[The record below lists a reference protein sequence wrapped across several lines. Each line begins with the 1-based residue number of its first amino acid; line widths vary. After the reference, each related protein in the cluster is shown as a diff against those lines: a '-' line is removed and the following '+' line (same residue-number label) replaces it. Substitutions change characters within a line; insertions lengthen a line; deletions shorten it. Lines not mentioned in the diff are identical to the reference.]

1 MPGYP
6 YTKKKGTTT
15 VEISPDKGGN
25 WLLERAL
32 VVKNPKHADFY
43 LNRGFR
49 IRKGRLLRP
58 KERTPVKLK

>member
-15 VEISPDKGGN
+15 LEISPDKGGY

-32 VVKNPKHADFY
+32 VKNPKHTDFY